1 MEEEA
6 QERVVNQVGFQLLPN
21 CLPTASQLPPNCLP
35 TAAQFL
41 WGFCDLAIKKKTI
54 KYIVNFS

>member
-1 MEEEA
+1 MEEQA
-6 QERVVNQVGFQLLPN
+6 QERVVNQVSLQLLPN

-41 WGFCDLAIKKKTI
+41 WGFCDLAMKKKRI
-54 KYIVNFS
+54 KYIINLS